1 MLPLVGGKRESVIGF
16 TTYFTW
22 KRISLR
28 MQRRQRSIS
37 INESD
42 DGIFGRCVILPRKA
56 TDFEF
61 YERSFQDAIRYYKFR

>member
-1 MLPLVGGKRESVIGF
+1 
-16 TTYFTW
+16 
-22 KRISLR
+22 

-37 INESD
+37 INGSD

-61 YERSFQDAIRYYKFR
+61 YESSFQDKILQIQMVR

>member
-1 MLPLVGGKRESVIGF
+1 MTKRESVIGF

-37 INESD
+37 INGSD
-42 DGIFGRCVILPRKA
+42 DGIFGRCVILLRKA

-61 YERSFQDAIRYYKFR
+61 YERSFQDKVLLYKFR